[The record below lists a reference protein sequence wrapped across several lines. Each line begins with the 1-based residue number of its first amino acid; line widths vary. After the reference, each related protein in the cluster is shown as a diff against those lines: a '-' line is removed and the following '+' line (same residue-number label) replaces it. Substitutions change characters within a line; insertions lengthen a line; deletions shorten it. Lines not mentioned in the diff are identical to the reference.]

1 MNIFRQNNSITALK
15 PKADGLETLMFD
27 LVLAVIIRLQ
37 MLHVKSIV
45 GRTDSTQVQ
54 SMTDLEAEHISMLR
68 FQVDLHHF
76 CIFHINH
83 CCVGDLP

>member
-15 PKADGLETLMFD
+15 PKADGLETH

-54 SMTDLEAEHISMLR
+54 SMTDLEAKHISMLR